1 MLLVQSVLKRKM
13 QWVNFFI
20 KDNITEAVVWVK
32 GVKEGV
38 RCMGAKSAQCVSVGS
53 AAQWVKAATLPL
65 YR

>member
-1 MLLVQSVLKRKM
+1 M

-38 RCMGAKSAQCVSVGS
+38 RGMGAESARCVSVGS